1 MADFTELWG
10 YLKARDL
17 NEEERVIVDLRA
29 QGKTIAEICKIT
41 GATRQRVRQLETRIF
56 NKMKE
61 R

>member
-1 MADFTELWG
+1 MEDFKELWEH
-10 YLKARDL
+10 LKTLDL
-17 NEEERVIVDLRA
+17 TEKERAIVDLRT

-41 GATRQRVRQLETRIF
+41 GATRERVRQLETRIF